1 MEQIKKRIMVLVPSI
16 GIGGRERIALNT
28 VDCLKKSG
36 YEVFLVIFSKQGKRI
51 PNRY

>member
-36 YEVFLVIFSKQGKRI
+36 YEVFFVIFQ
-51 PNRY
+51 NREKE